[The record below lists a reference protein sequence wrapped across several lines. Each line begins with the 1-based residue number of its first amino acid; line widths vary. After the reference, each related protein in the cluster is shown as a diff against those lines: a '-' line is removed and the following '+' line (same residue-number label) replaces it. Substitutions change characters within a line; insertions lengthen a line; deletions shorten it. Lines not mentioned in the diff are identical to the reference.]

1 MERPSHKTPRVDCL
15 EGQRPRL
22 THFSTMAARNRFQ
35 TALPPN
41 PRRSAHCAYPK
52 TNDFAV
58 HDFANPATPLRG

>member
-35 TALPPN
+35 TALPPK
-41 PRRSAHCAYPK
+41 PLDPPTAHIPK
-52 TNDFAV
+52 
-58 HDFANPATPLRG
+58 